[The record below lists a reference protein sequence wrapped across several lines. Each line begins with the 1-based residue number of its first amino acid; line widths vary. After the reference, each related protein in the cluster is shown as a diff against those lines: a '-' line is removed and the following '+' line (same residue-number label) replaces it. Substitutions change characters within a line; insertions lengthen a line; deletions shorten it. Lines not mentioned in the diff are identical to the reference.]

1 MSALMP
7 PGEDV
12 RKAIKWIVENLE
24 ADPGRSRIK
33 LIEEAVFRFDLS
45 PLDAEF
51 LINHFRKK

>member
-1 MSALMP
+1 MP